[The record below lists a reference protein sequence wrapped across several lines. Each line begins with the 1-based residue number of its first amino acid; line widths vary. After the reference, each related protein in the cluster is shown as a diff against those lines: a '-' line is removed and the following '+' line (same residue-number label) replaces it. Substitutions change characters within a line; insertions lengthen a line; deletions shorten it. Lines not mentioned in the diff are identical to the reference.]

1 MRRVNPQLLLGLEFA
16 DVMHV
21 TDLLVAQ
28 QVGEE
33 VQIAQDLVE
42 VDRRYGMDGHLLK
55 CHVVEMILD
64 NLAELGDG
72 NAVVG
77 LDAEALKLNQ
87 LRIVNRPP
95 DAQHRDQLIYL
106 VYELLIEV
114 HLLRCC

>member
-1 MRRVNPQLLLGLEFA
+1 VRWVNAQLLLGLEFTG
-16 DVMHV
+16 VMHV

-28 QVGEE
+28 HVGEK

-42 VDRRYGMDGHLLK
+42 VDRRYGVDGHLLK
-55 CHVVEMILD
+55 CHVVEVILD

-114 HLLRCC
+114 HLPRCC